1 MAGRINET
9 KLQELIIKSLIKIK
23 KKNIYITFA
32 GDGPKVPLLKKII
45 QDNYLK
51 NQINFE
57 GRLDS
62 FQLKKWFHK
71 LDLYIQAS
79 KGEAMSISVL
89 QAFAASV
96 PVLASR
102 VTGLTEIIN
111 EKKNIGFF
119 FNNNLT
125 SITNKIISIMNLNQS
140 NIETI
145 VNKQKQYVKKYFSE
159 EKMFLEY
166 KRIIQNL

>member
-1 MAGRINET
+1 
-9 KLQELIIKSLIKIK
+9 
-23 KKNIYITFA
+23 
-32 GDGPKVPLLKKII
+32 
-45 QDNYLK
+45 
-51 NQINFE
+51 
-57 GRLDS
+57 
-62 FQLKKWFHK
+62 
-71 LDLYIQAS
+71 
-79 KGEAMSISVL
+79 MSISVL

-111 EKKNIGFF
+111 EKKNIGFL

-140 NIETI
+140 NIEKI

-166 KRIIQNL
+166 KKIIKNLS